1 MGAAVSMEDLPPNAA
16 QEAAIAMAG
25 PIVGSMAACVPM
37 WYIKLRDQKNRESS
51 FLNFLGGIL
60 SSFLFVYL
68 QW

>member
-37 WYIKLRDQKNRESS
+37 WYIKYAEIKKTENHR
-51 FLNFLGGIL
+51 F
-60 SSFLFVYL
+60 
-68 QW
+68 